1 MIHHPSH
8 LDAPGKLVGRLLV
21 VAAALMWST
30 SGLFAKAPYFDVWP
44 EDVRGPLL
52 AFWRAAF
59 ATLVLVPLVRRPRWT
74 PLLVPMTVAFT
85 VWSVL
90 VCRIV
95 SAVDSLDWPLLPVSL
110 VLPWF
115 CTTNLFCRGW
125 ASENW
130 SMNNVSLR
138 TLAKGVRRMKG
149 KRRTTEEKIR
159 ILRQADGER
168 TILEICAENNI
179 SEQTFHRWKKEFG
192 LLDVK
197 QAKRLKELEAE
208 NTSLKRIVA
217 DQVLGMEIIQ
227 EALEKKL

>member
-1 MIHHPSH
+1 MKTDYHDI
-8 LDAPGKLVGRLLV
+8 
-21 VAAALMWST
+21 
-30 SGLFAKAPYFDVWP
+30 
-44 EDVRGPLL
+44 
-52 AFWRAAF
+52 
-59 ATLVLVPLVRRPRWT
+59 
-74 PLLVPMTVAFT
+74 
-85 VWSVL
+85 
-90 VCRIV
+90 
-95 SAVDSLDWPLLPVSL
+95 
-110 VLPWF
+110 
-115 CTTNLFCRGW
+115 GW
-125 ASENW
+125 ASENG

-208 NTSLKRIVA
+208 NTRLKRIVA

>member
-1 MIHHPSH
+1 M
-8 LDAPGKLVGRLLV
+8 
-21 VAAALMWST
+21 
-30 SGLFAKAPYFDVWP
+30 
-44 EDVRGPLL
+44 
-52 AFWRAAF
+52 
-59 ATLVLVPLVRRPRWT
+59 
-74 PLLVPMTVAFT
+74 
-85 VWSVL
+85 
-90 VCRIV
+90 C
-95 SAVDSLDWPLLPVSL
+95 
-110 VLPWF
+110 
-115 CTTNLFCRGW
+115 CRGSWLLSAESPGHHLAPTTEKPVVFIVGHCEYGDLAGDPGW
-125 ASENW
+125 ATENW
-130 SMNNVSLR
+130 PMNYVSLR

-208 NTSLKRIVA
+208 NTRLKRIVA

-227 EALEKKL
+227 EALERKL